1 MQIDLSGS
9 EFCLH
14 SGQPLS
20 LSHARGCRLRCT
32 AGILWITV
40 PGLVEDVFLE
50 SGDEFTVPDQGR
62 VLVEAVDRARLM
74 VNPQSHPA
82 ANRGYSLAGCLD
94 ALATLPRF
102 S

>member
-32 AGILWITV
+32 AGVLWITV

-50 SGDEFTVPDQGR
+50 SGEEFTVPDQGR

-74 VNPQSHPA
+74 VNPQSKVA
-82 ANRGYSLAGCLD
+82 SNRGYSLASTFHR
-94 ALATLPRF
+94 LAPHLRL